1 MKICRLFSTLLVMM
15 LLLLP
20 LGALAEAVPQV
31 IDVSVIYETGFP
43 DENTGLPQTAQA
55 VYMQDYIWDMV
66 DGNPSYIWIK
76 LQPTSLVPRDKV
88 RVVVTATDGMFP
100 TTYTLVDPMNPNPE
114 GWIDLSF
121 SDMDGMPAPSFALQA
136 EDGSQ
141 LGSLQ
146 LTMSHNDMPGVE
158 PTQDLFGNN
167 ENPTWPTED
176 NPTEPTY
183 YDPTP
188 YEPTPEKAPDTFA
201 GVANFAASQSS
212 NDPINPDPPPDPDQT
227 MPPRETEMGRVNNS
241 DTVLYAAP
249 GVPMDPPVTLKAQDV
264 VTYYE
269 DDTHKQYFDEATRKY
284 WLPVFLSDNTTVGYL
299 TVDTF
304 TFMTALEKQDYL
316 NSLKPDQQ
324 ELPQRESNYARV
336 KVDGAVLKGTN
347 GTQTTL
353 RAEDVV
359 LYAANKDSYYN
370 DDAGKLWLLVT
381 VESDGRTGHVTLD
394 AIQFMTYEEQ
404 QDHLK
409 EPDKQTLPARESNYA
424 YIINDG
430 AVFKSTNGT
439 QITLAKDAI
448 VLYEAKNDSFYNDA
462 NGKLWLLVTTQDN
475 RSGHVMLDDLRFMT
489 AAEEKDHLKPTAP
502 PKEEMP
508 ARESDY
514 ANVTSAE
521 AQLVDST
528 GKNIRALN
536 TSNVVIYSPTIG
548 SFYDTDNKLYIPVT
562 VDDGSNATGYVK
574 LGYTYFMTRTQEE
587 AYKKSKV
594 TEAPVTKAPTNP
606 PTDAPTK
613 LPTATPPLA
622 QQSGYMRV
630 NVSYAPLVSWPDLGA
645 NILSVLINREVVYVQ
660 SQTYDSGGNIWSY
673 ASTLSQNSQW
683 GYIQHKFLTPMSVS
697 EVNAY
702 FATPRPVPTT
712 APTYTPDSFSGYG
725 VLTSNRVNF
734 RSSPSASNNNNVLR
748 QLSQGTIVRV
758 LSQTSAGGYTWYQC
772 ESNGSI
778 GYLRNDMMSLL
789 SIREYQLL
797 ASQPSYDKNG
807 SIITP
812 TATANLNG
820 PNAPTWS
827 TPKPGATSTITFVT
841 LPPSTSSPNPSASAS
856 PDGSASP
863 DPNASPTASDG
874 SILGTDTSPSPDP
887 NATLPPPL
895 DLEPTF
901 PEEAS
906 GGFSPPSLLIALG
919 ALAVLG
925 GGGLYGYSVYN
936 KSRRKQTEEAAKQV
950 ASTGTSAQGGKPG
963 DSTNPAV
970 RRPVP
975 PTTPPGVGATQNKN
989 NQQSGQPGQQQTRS
1003 GAPGTRP
1010 GGTASTPTQPG
1021 QNPYARPQS
1030 QQQPP
1035 QRTQD
1040 VNSTLPRA
1048 QVDGRPAG
1056 TPGSTTGQPGAP
1068 YTRPQTPGQNP
1079 QPGQT
1084 QQQQPGQRPQAQ
1096 GTTPQRTPGQAQQ
1109 PPQQPGTQGS
1119 RPSAPTDANGYR
1131 QRMPIAPD
1139 PVEPDTATTSPSDDS
1154 PAPRRRRRRQA
1165 MDEANKT
1172 NDDS

>member
-1 MKICRLFSTLLVMM
+1 MKICRLFSTILVMM

-20 LGALAEAVPQV
+20 LGALAEATPQV
-31 IDVSVIYETGFP
+31 IDVSVLYETDFP
-43 DENTGLPQTAQA
+43 DESTGLPQIAQA
-55 VYMQDYIWDMV
+55 VYMQDYIWDTV

-100 TTYTLVDPMNPNPE
+100 TTYTLVDPMNPNPD

-121 SDMDGMPAPSFALQA
+121 SDMDGMSAPFFALQA

-141 LGSLQ
+141 LGSMQ
-146 LTMSHNDMPGVE
+146 LTMSHNDMPGAE
-158 PTQDLFGNN
+158 PTQDFSGGG
-167 ENPTWPTED
+167 ENPSWPTEDENPSWPTED
-176 NPTEPTY
+176 NPDEPTY
-183 YDPTP
+183 H
-188 YEPTPEKAPDTFA
+188 EPTPENVPEPFVDA
-201 GVANFAASQSS
+201 ANFSASQSS

-241 DTVLYAAP
+241 DTVLYSAP
-249 GVPMDPPVTLKAQDV
+249 GVPMDPPVMLKAQDV

-269 DDTHKQYFDEATRKY
+269 DETHTQYFDEATRKY
-284 WLPVFLSDNTTVGYL
+284 WLPVFLADNTTIGYL

-394 AIQFMTYEEQ
+394 AIQFMTYDEQ

-409 EPDKQTLPARESNYA
+409 EPDKQELPARESNYA
-424 YIINDG
+424 YILNDG
-430 AVFKSTNGT
+430 TVFKSTNGT
-439 QITLAKDAI
+439 QISLAKDAI
-448 VLYEAKNDSFYNDA
+448 VLYEAKNDSFYNDT
-462 NGKLWLLVTTQDN
+462 NGMLWLLVTTQDN
-475 RSGHVMLDDLRFMT
+475 RSGHVQLDNLRFMT

-528 GKNIRALN
+528 GKSIRALN

-548 SFYDTDNKLYIPVT
+548 SFYDQDSKLYIPVT
-562 VDDGSNATGYVK
+562 VDDGTNATGYVK
-574 LGYTYFMTRTQEE
+574 LGYTTFMTRTQEDT
-587 AYKKSKV
+587 YKKSKV

-622 QQSGYMRV
+622 QHSGYMRV

-683 GYIQHKFLTPMSVS
+683 GYIQHRFLTAMSVN
-697 EVNAY
+697 EVNEY
-702 FATPRPVPTT
+702 FSTPRPVPTT

-725 VLTSNRVNF
+725 VLTANRVNF
-734 RSSPSASNNNNVLR
+734 RSSPSSSNNNNVLR

-772 ESNGSI
+772 ESNGSV

-841 LPPSTSSPNPSASAS
+841 LPPSTSAPSPSASAS

-874 SILGTDTSPSPDP
+874 AILGTDVSPSPDP

-901 PEEAS
+901 PEETS

-919 ALAVLG
+919 ALVVLG

-936 KSRRKQTEEAAKQV
+936 KSRRKQTEKAAKQV
-950 ASTGTSAQGGKPG
+950 ATAGTSAQGGKPG
-963 DSTNPAV
+963 DSANPAV

-989 NQQSGQPGQQQTRS
+989 NQQSGQPGQQQAR
-1003 GAPGTRP
+1003 PGTRP
-1010 GGTASTPTQPG
+1010 GGAPTQPG

-1030 QQQPP
+1030 QQQPQ

-1056 TPGSTTGQPGAP
+1056 QPGASP
-1068 YTRPQTPGQNP
+1068 YTRPQAP
-1079 QPGQT
+1079 QPGQS
-1084 QQQQPGQRPQAQ
+1084 QQQPGQRPPQAQ
-1096 GTTPQRTPGQAQQ
+1096 GTPQQRTPGQSQ
-1109 PPQQPGTQGS
+1109 
-1119 RPSAPTDANGYR
+1119 PTDTTGYR

-1139 PVEPDTATTSPSDDS
+1139 PVEPDATATSPSDDS
-1154 PAPRRRRRRQA
+1154 PTPRRRRRRQA

-1172 NDDS
+1172 SDDT